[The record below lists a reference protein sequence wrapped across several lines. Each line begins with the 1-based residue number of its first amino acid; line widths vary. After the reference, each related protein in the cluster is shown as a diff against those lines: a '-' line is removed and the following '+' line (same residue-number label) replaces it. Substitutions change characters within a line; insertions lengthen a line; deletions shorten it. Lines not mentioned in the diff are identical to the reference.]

1 MGGEGYGKDFFKGEI
16 ERLLRFLKEKQSVG
30 LGISTYGR
38 IEPPKKGWEVVQ
50 GMHAGLFSG
59 RETDIMTKM
68 EDEEEETEGKE
79 GDREKD
85 GD

>member
-1 MGGEGYGKDFFKGEI
+1 
-16 ERLLRFLKEKQSVG
+16 
-30 LGISTYGR
+30 
-38 IEPPKKGWEVVQ
+38 
-50 GMHAGLFSG
+50 MHAGLFSG